1 MNKPNPKKIPFEL
14 TQHNDTRIDNYY
26 WMRDDSRSN
35 SEVIDYLKTENT
47 YTDNWFSKKTD
58 YITPIVSELI
68 NQVPQTEISFPVKN
82 NGYLYYQKIQ
92 KEEQLP
98 KYYKKGINDED
109 EIMFLDANL
118 KLQSQKYYSI
128 KTISPSND
136 NNMIAFAE
144 DNNGRREF
152 TIKILDSNSLKE
164 LDTLIENTTGRIIW
178 SNDDKYIIYLQ
189 KDPITLIA
197 NSVYIHELGAPS
209 SDDILLYKEN
219 DPEFE
224 LSISLSR
231 TKKFAFINIE
241 STNSNEIRVIDINKP
256 MLEPNTFI
264 KRSTNHLYYLE
275 HLYNESFFVRSNL
288 DAPNF
293 KILKS
298 NSFDDNEISNLQTIV
313 NHDESIF
320 ISDILYNNNNLIM
333 EIRKNGLPELSILNL
348 KTSELNYIDFDDN
361 AYDVSLSYN
370 NEIDDKSFN
379 YYYSSLTKTP
389 RIISY
394 DLIDDEQDIV
404 WAKQLLSFD
413 EKDYLDNRFFIEA
426 RDGTQVPVVTIA
438 HKSTD
443 LTSAPILFY
452 GYGSYGINIDASF
465 RSSLIPLLDRGFIF
479 SIINIRGGGEMGKYW
494 YENGRMNNKLN
505 TFYDFNDGVKAVLKK
520 GIGNPNNVFARGGS
534 AGGLLMG
541 TIINLEPYLYKGIL
555 SGVPFVDVLTT
566 MSDPSIPLTTFEYD
580 EWGNPAIKD
589 EYFYMKQY
597 SPYDN
602 IENKDYPAVFI
613 TSSLY
618 DSQVQY
624 FEPAKYTAKL
634 REFNT
639 SSSPILMKMNLIG
652 GNGGMSGK
660 INQFEE
666 IAEEYNFI
674 LNLID

>member
-1 MNKPNPKKIPFEL
+1 
-14 TQHNDTRIDNYY
+14 
-26 WMRDDSRSN
+26 MRDDSRSN
-35 SEVIDYLKTENT
+35 SDVINYLKSENI
-47 YTDNWFSKKTD
+47 YTDNWFSNQSD
-58 YITPIVSELI
+58 FMTPIVNELM
-68 NQVPQTEISFPVKN
+68 NQVPEIEISFPVKN

-98 KYYKKGINDED
+98 KYYKKGINDEN

-128 KTISPSND
+128 GTISPSND
-136 NNMIAFAE
+136 NNMIAFTE

-152 TIKILDSNSLKE
+152 TIKILDANTLKE
-164 LDTLIENTTGRIIW
+164 LDTLIENTTGKMIW
-178 SNDDKYIIYLQ
+178 SYDNRHIIYLK

-256 MLEPNTFI
+256 MSKPHLFI
-264 KRSTNHLYYLE
+264 ERSANHLYYLE
-275 HLYNESFFVRSNL
+275 HLYNESFFIRSNL

-298 NSFDDNEISNLQTIV
+298 TSLEDNEIPNLQTIV
-313 NHDESIF
+313 SHDESIF
-320 ISDILYNNNNLIM
+320 ISDIIYVDNNLVM
-333 EIRKNGLPELSILNL
+333 EVRLNGLPELSILNL
-348 KTSELNYIDFDDN
+348 NTNKLNYIDFDDN
-361 AYDVSLSYN
+361 AYDVSLSFN
-370 NEIDDKSFN
+370 NEIDGKSFN
-379 YYYSSLTKTP
+379 YYYSSLTKPP
-389 RIISY
+389 RIITY
-394 DLIDDEQDIV
+394 DLIDNTKTIV
-404 WAKQLLSFD
+404 WSKEVLSFD
-413 EKDYLDNRFFIEA
+413 ENDYLDNRFFITA
-426 RDGTQVPVVTIA
+426 RDGTQIPVITIA

-443 LTSAPILFY
+443 LSAAPILFY

-465 RSSLIPLLDRGFIF
+465 RSSLVPLLDRGFIF
-479 SIINIRGGGEMGKYW
+479 SIINIRGGGEMGKHW

-505 TFYDFNDGVKAVLKK
+505 TFYDFNDGVKAVLNK

-541 TIINLEPYLYKGIL
+541 TIINLEPDLYKGIL

-580 EWGNPAIKD
+580 EWGNPANKD

-602 IENKDYPAVFI
+602 IENQNYPAVFI

-639 SSSPILMKMNLIG
+639 SNAPILMKMNLIG
-652 GNGGMSGK
+652 GHGGMSGK

-666 IAEEYNFI
+666 IAQEYNFI

>member
-1 MNKPNPKKIPFEL
+1 M
-14 TQHNDTRIDNYY
+14 
-26 WMRDDSRSN
+26 
-35 SEVIDYLKTENT
+35 
-47 YTDNWFSKKTD
+47 
-58 YITPIVSELI
+58 
-68 NQVPQTEISFPVKN
+68 NQVPEIEISFPVKN

-98 KYYKKGINDED
+98 KYYKKGINDEN

-128 KTISPSND
+128 GTISPSND
-136 NNMIAFAE
+136 NNMIAFTE

-152 TIKILDSNSLKE
+152 TIKILDANTLKE
-164 LDTLIENTTGRIIW
+164 LDTLIENTTGKMIW
-178 SNDDKYIIYLQ
+178 SYDNRHIIYLK

-256 MLEPNTFI
+256 MSKPHLFI
-264 KRSTNHLYYLE
+264 ERSANHLYYLE
-275 HLYNESFFVRSNL
+275 HLYNESFFIRSNL

-298 NSFDDNEISNLQTIV
+298 TSLEDNEIPNLQTIV
-313 NHDESIF
+313 SHDESIF
-320 ISDILYNNNNLIM
+320 ISDIIYVDNNLVM
-333 EIRKNGLPELSILNL
+333 EVRLNGLPELSILNL
-348 KTSELNYIDFDDN
+348 NTNKLNYIDFDDN
-361 AYDVSLSYN
+361 AYDVSLSFN
-370 NEIDDKSFN
+370 NEIDGKSFN
-379 YYYSSLTKTP
+379 YYYSSLTKAP
-389 RIISY
+389 RIITY
-394 DLIDDEQDIV
+394 DLIDNTKTIV
-404 WAKQLLSFD
+404 WSKEVLSFD
-413 EKDYLDNRFFIEA
+413 ENDYLDNRFFITA
-426 RDGTQVPVVTIA
+426 RDGTQIPVITIA

-443 LTSAPILFY
+443 LSAAPILFY

-465 RSSLIPLLDRGFIF
+465 RSSLVPLLDRGFIF
-479 SIINIRGGGEMGKYW
+479 SIINIRGGGEMGKHW

-505 TFYDFNDGVKAVLKK
+505 TFYDFNDGVKAVLNK

-541 TIINLEPYLYKGIL
+541 TIINLEPDLYKGIL

-580 EWGNPAIKD
+580 EWGNPANKD

-602 IENKDYPAVFI
+602 IENQNYPAVFI

-639 SSSPILMKMNLIG
+639 SNAPILMKMNLIG
-652 GNGGMSGK
+652 GHGGMSGK

-666 IAEEYNFI
+666 IAQEYNFI

>member
-1 MNKPNPKKIPFEL
+1 
-14 TQHNDTRIDNYY
+14 
-26 WMRDDSRSN
+26 MRDDSRSN
-35 SEVIDYLKTENT
+35 SDVINYLKSENI
-47 YTDNWFSKKTD
+47 YTDNWFSNQSD
-58 YITPIVSELI
+58 FMTPIVNELM
-68 NQVPQTEISFPVKN
+68 NQVPEIEISFPVKN

-98 KYYKKGINDED
+98 KYYKKGINDEN

-128 KTISPSND
+128 GTISPSND
-136 NNMIAFAE
+136 NNMIAFTE

-152 TIKILDSNSLKE
+152 TIKILDANTLKE
-164 LDTLIENTTGRIIW
+164 LDTLIENTTGKMIW
-178 SNDDKYIIYLQ
+178 SYDNRHIIYLK

-256 MLEPNTFI
+256 MSKPHLFI
-264 KRSTNHLYYLE
+264 ERSANHLYYLE
-275 HLYNESFFVRSNL
+275 HLYNESFFIRSNL

-298 NSFDDNEISNLQTIV
+298 TSLEDNEIPNLQTIV
-313 NHDESIF
+313 SHDESIF
-320 ISDILYNNNNLIM
+320 ISDIIYVDNNLVM
-333 EIRKNGLPELSILNL
+333 EVRLNGLPELSILNL
-348 KTSELNYIDFDDN
+348 NTNKLNYIDFDDN
-361 AYDVSLSYN
+361 AYDVSLSFN
-370 NEIDDKSFN
+370 NEIDGKSFN
-379 YYYSSLTKTP
+379 YYYSSLTKAP
-389 RIISY
+389 RIITY
-394 DLIDDEQDIV
+394 DLIDNTKTIV
-404 WAKQLLSFD
+404 WSKEVLSFD
-413 EKDYLDNRFFIEA
+413 ENDYLDNRFFITA
-426 RDGTQVPVVTIA
+426 RDGTQIPVITIA

-443 LTSAPILFY
+443 LSAAPILFY

-465 RSSLIPLLDRGFIF
+465 RSSLVPLLDRGFIF
-479 SIINIRGGGEMGKYW
+479 SIINIRGGGEMGKHW

-505 TFYDFNDGVKAVLKK
+505 TFYDFNDGVKAVLNK

-541 TIINLEPYLYKGIL
+541 TIINLEPDLYKGIL

-580 EWGNPAIKD
+580 EWGNPANKD

-602 IENKDYPAVFI
+602 IENQNYPAVFI

-639 SSSPILMKMNLIG
+639 SNAPILMKMNLIG
-652 GNGGMSGK
+652 GHGGMSGK

-666 IAEEYNFI
+666 IAQEYNFI